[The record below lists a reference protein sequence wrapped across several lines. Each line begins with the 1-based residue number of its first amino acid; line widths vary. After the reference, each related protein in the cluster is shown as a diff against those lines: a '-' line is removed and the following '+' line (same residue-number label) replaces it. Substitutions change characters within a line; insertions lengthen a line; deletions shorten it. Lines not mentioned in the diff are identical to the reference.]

1 MVFACN
7 RACCVVVVVCLFVVV
22 VVVFGG
28 GALLGMVYVDSVNE
42 RVLYYFTIYDEWD
55 KNIS

>member
-1 MVFACN
+1 MLLLLF
-7 RACCVVVVVCLFVVV
+7 VCLLLLLLF
-22 VVVFGG
+22 FLGG